1 MKMHRSLKRTAL
13 AAGLLLLCMALP
25 GKGVK
30 KTVQRCGIDY
40 LNESFSV
47 YDRIQKQLHGFAEPG
62 YQEYR
67 SSALLAAF
75 LEENG
80 FSVERGV
87 AGIPTA
93 FVATYG
99 SGSPVI
105 GVMAEYDAL
114 PGLSQDTVTFR
125 KPLEGRPYGHGCG
138 HNIIGTAAVASGV
151 SISRFLAESGAAGTV
166 KVFGCPAEEG
176 GGGKAYMT
184 MAGCFDGC
192 DAVLDWHPATVN
204 EVSLSSGVA
213 NIGVK
218 FSFHGTP
225 AHAAAAP
232 WDGRSALDAVE
243 AFDMMMNLMR
253 EHLPA
258 GTMVQYVITRGGD
271 APNIVPEFAQVYY
284 YFRHPKG
291 TELLE
296 IIPRAVKAAEGA
308 ALGTGTTMEYE
319 IVHGNYERLINKT
332 LAGMMLDNLRT
343 VGGLDLD
350 DREKAFVRE
359 VLANSDA
366 RNPEKELAGLLTV
379 KPELGPPGTGG
390 GSSDVG
396 NVSQVVPLAN
406 LRLATTTTGIHTWQQ
421 TAIGGTTIGT
431 KSVLNVAK
439 VFYLTAVDLY
449 TDPAKVKA
457 VRDEF
462 ESVQGPH
469 PEFVPLMGN
478 RKPPLDYR
486 K

>member
-1 MKMHRSLKRTAL
+1 MGTIFFRRCLPAVIF
-13 AAGLLLLCMALP
+13 LLFFPVLLSGM
-25 GKGVK
+25 GVK
-30 KTVQRCGIDY
+30 KAVRRCGIEY
-40 LNESFSV
+40 LDGSFAV
-47 YDRIQKQLHGFAEPG
+47 YDKIQKQLHGFAEPG

-80 FSVERGV
+80 FSVEMGV

-99 SGSPVI
+99 SGHPVI

-114 PGLSQDTVTFR
+114 PGLSQDTVAYR
-125 KPLEGRPYGHGCG
+125 KPIESQSYGHGCG
-138 HNIIGTAAVASGV
+138 HNLIGTAAVASGV
-151 SISRFLAESGAAGTV
+151 SIARFLEKSGTGGTI

-184 MAGCFDGC
+184 QAGCFNGC
-192 DAVLDWHPATVN
+192 DAVFDWHPAAVN
-204 EVSLSSGVA
+204 EVPLTSGKA
-213 NIGVK
+213 NIGIK
-218 FSFHGTP
+218 FSFHGTA
-225 AHAAAAP
+225 AHASSAP
-232 WDGRSALDAVE
+232 WKGRSALDAVE
-243 AFDMMMNLMR
+243 AFDFMMNMMR

-258 GTMVQYVITRGGD
+258 GTLFHYVITHGGD

-291 TELLE
+291 TELLD

-319 IVHGNYERLINKT
+319 IVNGNYERLINVSLAT
-332 LAGMMLDNLRT
+332 LMLENLKK

-350 DREKAFVRE
+350 AREKAFVRE
-359 VLANSDA
+359 VLSNSDSQDK
-366 RNPEKELAGLLTV
+366 EKELEGMLTV
-379 KPELGPPGTGG
+379 RQEFGPAGSSG

-396 NVSQVVPLAN
+396 NVSQVAPVAR
-406 LRLATTTTGIHTWQQ
+406 LRVATTTTGIHTWQQ

-431 KSVLNVAK
+431 KSILNVAR

-462 ESVQGPH
+462 ESVQGPA
-469 PEFVPLMGN
+469 PVFVPLMGD

>member
-1 MKMHRSLKRTAL
+1 MDFPVKRIAL
-13 AAGLLLLCMALP
+13 AAVLLLLCLPLP
-25 GKGVK
+25 GKGVRK
-30 KTVQRCGIDY
+30 AVQRCGIDY

-47 YDRIQKQLHGFAEPG
+47 YDKLQKQIHAFAEPG
-62 YQEYR
+62 YQEYK
-67 SSALLAAF
+67 SSSLLVSF

-80 FSVERGV
+80 FTVETGV

-93 FVATYG
+93 FVATFG
-99 SGSPVI
+99 EGHPVI

-114 PGLSQDTVTFR
+114 PGLAQDTVAYR
-125 KPLEGRPYGHGCG
+125 KPIEGQPYGHGCG

-151 SISRFLAESGAAGTV
+151 SISRFLSESGAKGTIR
-166 KVFGCPAEEG
+166 VFGCPAEEG

-192 DAVLDWHPATVN
+192 DAVFDWHPATVN
-204 EVSLSSGVA
+204 EVPLSSGKA

-225 AHAAAAP
+225 AHASSAP
-232 WDGRSALDAVE
+232 WKGRSALDAVE
-243 AFDMMMNLMR
+243 AFDFMMNMMR
-253 EHLPA
+253 EHLPE
-258 GTMVQYVITRGGD
+258 GTLLHYVITHGGE
-271 APNIVPEFAQVYY
+271 APNIVPEYAQVYY

-296 IIPRAVKAAEGA
+296 ILPRAVKAAEGA

-319 IVHGNYERLINKT
+319 LVHGNYERLINRT
-332 LAGMMLDNLRT
+332 LAGLMLDNLKQ

-350 DREKAFVRE
+350 AREQAFVRE
-359 VLANSDA
+359 VLSHSDA
-366 RNPEKELAGLLTV
+366 KDPEKELGDLLTV
-379 KPELGPPGTGG
+379 RQEFGPAGSSG

-396 NVSQVVPLAN
+396 NVSQVVPVAK
-406 LRLATTTTGIHTWQQ
+406 LRVATTTTGIHTWQQ

-431 KSVLNVAK
+431 KSLLNVAK

-449 TDPAKVKA
+449 TDPAKMKA

-462 ESVQGPH
+462 ESVQGPD
-469 PEFVPLMGN
+469 PQFVPLMGY
-478 RKPPLDYR
+478 REPPLDYR
-486 K
+486 L

>member
-1 MKMHRSLKRTAL
+1 MAL
-13 AAGLLLLCMALP
+13 AAAFLLLCAALP

-40 LNESFSV
+40 LDGSFAV
-47 YDRIQKQLHGFAEPG
+47 YDKIQKQIHAFAEPG

-67 SSALLAAF
+67 SSALLASF
-75 LEENG
+75 LAENG
-80 FSVERGV
+80 FTVETGV

-93 FVATYG
+93 FVATFG
-99 SGSPVI
+99 SGHPVI

-114 PGLSQDTVTFR
+114 PGLAQDTVAYR
-125 KPLEGRPYGHGCG
+125 KPIEGQPYGHGCG

-151 SISRFLAESGAAGTV
+151 SIARFLSESGVAGTV

-184 MAGCFDGC
+184 LAGCFDGC
-192 DAVLDWHPATVN
+192 DAVFDWHPATVN
-204 EVSLSSGVA
+204 EVPLSSGKA
-213 NIGVK
+213 NLGVK

-225 AHAAAAP
+225 AHASSAP
-232 WDGRSALDAVE
+232 WKGRSALDAVE
-243 AFDMMMNLMR
+243 AFDFMMNMMR
-253 EHLPA
+253 EHLPE
-258 GTMVQYVITRGGD
+258 GTLLHYVITHGGE
-271 APNIVPEFAQVYY
+271 APNIVPEYAQVYY
-284 YFRHPKG
+284 YFRHAKG

-296 IIPRAVKAAEGA
+296 ILPRAVKAAEGA

-319 IVHGNYERLINKT
+319 LIHGNYERLINRT
-332 LAGMMLDNLRT
+332 LAGLMLDNLKR

-350 DREKAFVRE
+350 EREQAFVRE
-359 VLANSDA
+359 VLSHSDA
-366 RNPEKELAGLLTV
+366 KDPEKELNDLLTV
-379 KPELGPPGTGG
+379 RPEFGPAGSSG

-396 NVSQVVPLAN
+396 NVSQVAPVAK
-406 LRLATTTTGIHTWQQ
+406 LRVATTTTGIHTWQQ

-431 KSVLNVAK
+431 KSLLNVAK

-462 ESVQGPH
+462 EAVQGPD
-469 PEFVPLMGN
+469 PVFVPLMGE

-486 K
+486 L

>member
-1 MKMHRSLKRTAL
+1 MRNTFFKRFSLV
-13 AAGLLLLCMALP
+13 AGLLLFSAALLP
-25 GKGVK
+25 GKDVK
-30 KTVQRCGIDY
+30 KTVQHCGIDY
-40 LNESFSV
+40 LDGSFAI
-47 YDRIQKQLHGFAEPG
+47 YDKIQKRLHSFAEPG

-67 SSALLAAF
+67 SSALLEEF

-80 FSVERGV
+80 FTVEKGV

-99 SGSPVI
+99 SGHPVI

-114 PGLSQDTVTFR
+114 PGLSQDTVAFR
-125 KPLEGRPYGHGCG
+125 KPLEGQPYGHGCG
-138 HNIIGTAAVASGV
+138 HNLIGTAAAASGV
-151 SISRFLAESGAAGTV
+151 SIARFLAESGVEGTI

-184 MAGCFDGC
+184 KGGCFDGC
-192 DAVLDWHPATVN
+192 DAVFDWHPAAVN
-204 EVSLSSGVA
+204 EVPLTSGKA

-225 AHAAAAP
+225 AHASSAP
-232 WDGRSALDAVE
+232 WKGRSALDAVE
-243 AFDMMMNLMR
+243 AFDHMMNMMR

-258 GTMVQYVITRGGD
+258 GTIFHYVITHGGD

-284 YFRHPKG
+284 YFRHPSG

-319 IVHGNYERLINKT
+319 IVNGNYERLINKT
-332 LAGMMLDNLRT
+332 LASMMLDNLKK

-359 VLANSDA
+359 VLDNSNSEDK
-366 RNPEKELAGLLTV
+366 EKELQGLLSV
-379 KPELGPPGTGG
+379 RQDFGPAGSSG

-396 NVSQVVPLAN
+396 NVSQVVPVAR
-406 LRLATTTTGIHTWQQ
+406 LRVATTTSGIHTWQQ

-431 KSVLNVAK
+431 KSILNVAK
-439 VFYLTAVDLY
+439 IFYLTAVELY

-457 VRDEF
+457 VREEF
-462 ESVQGPH
+462 VSAKGTDPK
-469 PEFVPLMGN
+469 FVPLMGD
-478 RKPPLDYR
+478 REPPLDYT